1 MAAGWQ
7 SATALRIC
15 GLAESGEEGLTALF
29 PAALYQTVVVLA
41 DKPAASCATPNC
53 YPMRIAHCRKGVEVL
68 AMSEVI
74 LTALISGG
82 FSLSV
87 PEAGS
92 TNPAV

>member
-29 PAALYQTVVVLA
+29 PAAPYQTVQA
-41 DKPAASCATPNC
+41 NQMRAAQPLIC

>member
-1 MAAGWQ
+1 MLNFGVPYPSLRAA
-7 SATALRIC
+7 AAACR
-15 GLAESGEEGLTALF
+15 
-29 PAALYQTVVVLA
+29 AALYQTVQA
-41 DKPAASCATPNC
+41 NQTRAAQPLIC
-53 YPMRIAHCRKGVEVL
+53 YPMRIAHCRKGVKLL

>member
-1 MAAGWQ
+1 M
-7 SATALRIC
+7 R
-15 GLAESGEEGLTALF
+15 
-29 PAALYQTVVVLA
+29 TVQPLIW
-41 DKPAASCATPNC
+41 